1 MTEKERFGRYEI
13 IRKLG
18 GGMSDVYLARDS
30 VLGRPVVLKTIKN
43 SDDVSTQ
50 MVIEAEKRG
59 VRIQRQLAG
68 CERIL
73 DIYESGE
80 QDGSFF
86 AVMEYF
92 PGRTL
97 AQILAVERRLDAR
110 RAARYAAEICS
121 QLRILHGFVSPEDAR
136 KTAVVHGDIKPSNI
150 QIGANDQLRILD
162 FGIAKLITS
171 GRDLTRHQL
180 GSPGYCSPER
190 LRDSQVDVHADIW
203 ATGVCL
209 YEMLAGSP
217 PFEAQDTRKLEELI
231 QSRKPVPVLPD
242 DCPVELNQIVAKALA
257 PNLSCRYSSAEALEA
272 DLLAFL
278 ENRVTQAAQ
287 EKTPHRKANATI
299 FRRPA
304 LLPLKPAA
312 SAPAR
317 RVRLRFS
324 KKNAP
329 SDVTNL
335 AIALLAGVLCG
346 LVLFLP
352 ATRYFE
358 LREIRRSLVQR
369 KDYILLPASVLAA
382 DWQNYQTVKHRGLW
396 WPRLSPND
404 DMEDAFRANLLDSAN
419 NLIGRFRRSSDDQP
433 ANFDWSRAR
442 LCLLYA
448 LEIDS
453 LNTRAR
459 GQLHLCDGYLS
470 LENVHQATPAYTIE
484 AFHRAS
490 ALIPRSPDPHL
501 GLARAYVYTVRNV
514 GMALA
519 EFHQAAQLGYTL
531 GPREREQE
539 ADGYLGRAEAEL
551 NLARRAPPDARPD
564 AARWLR
570 LARGDMDRAQNLYE
584 PIAGFSHVE
593 VSLEQVY
600 RDQDDQAKLE
610 QALFT
615 PAPTPAPKTHLV
627 LLKARFIKRPVSF
640 RWR

>member
-1 MTEKERFGRYEI
+1 MTEKERFGGYEI

-30 VLGRPVVLKTIKN
+30 VLSRPVVLKIVRN
-43 SDDVSTQ
+43 SDDISAQ
-50 MVIEAEKRG
+50 LVIEAEKRG

-80 QDGSFF
+80 WNGSFF
-86 AVMEYF
+86 VAMEYF

-97 AQILAVERRLDAR
+97 AEILGAERRLDAR
-110 RAARYAAEICS
+110 RAARYTAEICS
-121 QLRILHGFVSPEDAR
+121 QLRLLHGFVSPEDAR

-162 FGIAKLITS
+162 FGIAKFITS

-217 PFEAQDTRKLEELI
+217 PFEAQDTRKLEDLI
-231 QSRKPVPVLPD
+231 QSRQPLAALPA
-242 DCPVELNQIVAKALA
+242 DCPGELSQIVAKALA
-257 PNLSCRYSSAEALEA
+257 PDLGCRYTSAEAFEA

-278 ENRVTQAAQ
+278 ENRATQAAQ
-287 EKTPHRKANATI
+287 ESAQHRKANATV
-299 FRRPA
+299 FHRPH
-304 LLPLKPAA
+304 LLSSKAA
-312 SAPAR
+312 APVSAG
-317 RVRLRFS
+317 RVRVRFI
-324 KKNAP
+324 KTP
-329 SDVTNL
+329 PRDVTNL
-335 AIALLAGVLCG
+335 AIALLAGILCG

-358 LREIRRSLVQR
+358 LSEIRRSLAQR
-369 KDYILLPASVLAA
+369 KDYVLLPAPVLAE
-382 DWQNYQTVKHRGLW
+382 DWQNYQTAKHSGFW
-396 WPRLSPND
+396 WPRMSRNND
-404 DMEDAFRANLLDSAN
+404 VEDAFRSNLLDSAN

-470 LENVHQATPAYTIE
+470 LENARQPAASYIIQA
-484 AFHRAS
+484 FRRAA
-490 ALIPRSPDPHL
+490 ALMPRSPDPHL
-501 GLARAYVYTVRNV
+501 GLARAYIYRVRNM

-519 EFHQAAQLGYTL
+519 EFQQAVQLGYPL

-539 ADGYLGRAEAEL
+539 ADGYLKRAEAEL
-551 NLARRAPPDARPD
+551 DLARRAPPEAKQDAG
-564 AARWLR
+564 RWLR

-584 PIAGFSHVE
+584 PISGFSHVE

-615 PAPTPAPKTHLV
+615 PAPKPHLI
-627 LLKARFIKRPVSF
+627 LLKARFVKRPVSF

>member
-30 VLGRPVVLKTIKN
+30 VLGRPVVLKIIKI

-50 MVIEAEKRG
+50 LVIEAEKRG
-59 VRIQRQLAG
+59 VHIQRQLAG
-68 CERIL
+68 CEHIL
-73 DIYESGE
+73 DVYESGE
-80 QDGSFF
+80 QDGIFYT
-86 AVMEYF
+86 VLEYY

-97 AQILAVERRLDAR
+97 AEILGTERRLEPR
-110 RAARYAAEICS
+110 RAARYTAEICS
-121 QLRILHGFVSPEDAR
+121 QLRILHEFVSQKDGR

-162 FGIAKLITS
+162 FGIAKFITS

-209 YEMLAGSP
+209 YEMIAGSA
-217 PFEAQDTRKLEELI
+217 PFEAQDTRKLEDLI
-231 QSRKPVPVLPD
+231 KSRRPVPALPD
-242 DCPVELNQIVAKALA
+242 DCPAELAQIVVKALA
-257 PNLSCRYSSAEALEA
+257 RDLSCRYSSAEAFEA

-278 ENRVTQAAQ
+278 ENRVTQAAEESVQ
-287 EKTPHRKANATI
+287 HRKANTTI
-299 FRRPA
+299 FRYA
-304 LLPLKPAA
+304 APAA
-312 SAPAR
+312 PKLVEAAPSK
-317 RVRLRFS
+317 RVRVRFM
-324 KKNAP
+324 KNAP
-329 SDVTNL
+329 PDITNL

-352 ATRYFE
+352 ATRYFQ
-358 LREIRRSLVQR
+358 LQEIRRSLAQR
-369 KDYILLPASVLAA
+369 KDYVLLPPSVLAA
-382 DWQNYQTVKHRGLW
+382 DWQNYQSAKHRNFW

-404 DMEDAFRANLLDSAN
+404 DIEDGFRANLLDSAN

-459 GQLHLCDGYLS
+459 GQLHLCDGYLGVEDPRQTAVS
-470 LENVHQATPAYTIE
+470 YTIQ
-484 AFHRAS
+484 AFRRAS
-490 ALIPRSPDPHL
+490 ALMPRSPDPHL
-501 GLARAYVYTVRNV
+501 GLARAYIYRVQNV

-539 ADGYLGRAEAEL
+539 ADGYLLRGETELNVARRTPAEAKDE
-551 NLARRAPPDARPD
+551 

-584 PIAGFSHVE
+584 PITGFSHVE

-600 RDQDDQAKLE
+600 RDQNDQAKLE

-615 PAPTPAPKTHLV
+615 PTPKPHLI
-627 LLKARFIKRPVSF
+627 LLKARFVKRAISF

>member
-1 MTEKERFGRYEI
+1 VTEKERFGKYEI

-18 GGMSDVYLARDS
+18 GGMSDVYLARDL
-30 VLGRPVVLKTIKN
+30 VLGRPVVLKIIKN

-50 MVIEAEKRG
+50 LVIEAEKRG

-73 DIYESGE
+73 EVYESGE

-86 AVMEYF
+86 AVLEYY

-97 AQILAVERRLDAR
+97 AEILGAERRLDPK
-110 RAARYAAEICS
+110 RAARYTAEICS
-121 QLRILHGFVSPEDAR
+121 QLRILHGFVSQEDAR

-162 FGIAKLITS
+162 FGIAKFITS

-190 LRDSQVDVHADIW
+190 LRDSHVDIHADIW

-217 PFEAQDTRKLEELI
+217 PFEAQDTRKLEDLI
-231 QSRKPVPVLPD
+231 KSRKPMAALPD
-242 DCPVELNQIVAKALA
+242 DCPAEMAQIVAKALA
-257 PNLSCRYSSAEALEA
+257 RDLSCRYSSAEAFEA

-287 EKTPHRKANATI
+287 ERLQNGKANATI

-304 LLPLKPAA
+304 ML
-312 SAPAR
+312 APKFADAIPRR
-317 RVRLRFS
+317 RVRVRFI
-324 KKNAP
+324 KNAP
-329 SDVTNL
+329 QDVTNL

-346 LVLFLP
+346 LVLFVP
-352 ATRYFE
+352 ATRYFQV
-358 LREIRRSLVQR
+358 REIRRSLAQR
-369 KDYILLPASVLAA
+369 KDYVLLPASVLAA
-382 DWQNYQTVKHRGLW
+382 DWQNYQTAKHRGFW
-396 WPRLSPND
+396 WPQLSHND
-404 DMEDAFRANLLDSAN
+404 DIEDGLRANLLDSAN
-419 NLIGRFRRSSDDQP
+419 NLIGRFRRSSDDEP

-470 LENVHQATPAYTIE
+470 LEDAHRSTVSYAIE
-484 AFHRAS
+484 AFRRAS
-490 ALIPRSPDPHL
+490 ALMPRSPDPHL
-501 GLARAYVYTVRNV
+501 GLARAYVYGVRNV

-519 EFHQAAQLGYTL
+519 EFHHAAQLGYTL

-539 ADGYLGRAEAEL
+539 ADGYLTRAEAEL
-551 NLARRAPPDARPD
+551 NFAKRAPLDAKQD

-570 LARGDMDRAQNLYE
+570 LARGDMERAQNLYE
-584 PIAGFSHVE
+584 PITGFSHVE

-600 RDQDDQAKLE
+600 RDQEDQAKLE

-615 PAPTPAPKTHLV
+615 PAPKPHLI
-627 LLKARFIKRPVSF
+627 LLKARFVKRPVSF
-640 RWR
+640 TWR